1 MWRTLL
7 GSTLLSKAGPK
18 DIDECLADAE
28 YVMVYVSAHWCGPC
42 RAMTPR
48 IASAYERQAGNNVRV
63 VFLSLDHSHAQFD
76 EYFATMPWHAIPYD
90 EDRHETLDRLSDLA
104 QRPIQ
109 SIPTLI
115 VLDREGRVVTSD
127 GCSNVEQ
134 YLTPAEAG

>member
-1 MWRTLL
+1 MWSALL
-7 GSTLLSKAGPK
+7 GPTLESKEGRQ
-18 DIDECLADAE
+18 DTVECLADAE
-28 YVMVYVSAHWCGPC
+28 HVMVYVSAHWCGPC

-48 IASAYERQAGNNVRV
+48 IASAYERQNGNVRV

-90 EDRHETLDRLSDLA
+90 EDRHETLDRLSELA
-104 QRPIQ
+104 QRPIK

-127 GCSNVEQ
+127 GCRDVEQ
-134 YLTPAEAG
+134 YFKPAEAG